1 MSTKI
6 YNGYISTLNIEQLL
20 NEFISIRDKFENKK
34 IQLYNK
40 ILGNQVANKIDSAAI
55 AASRTMTGEEQ
66 YAILNE
72 THDIN
77 ERSVKDEV
85 VLRGEKS
92 HLDLSSDCVVFPMGK
107 RKTLILFYCENK
119 ELTAIWERLRFIKE
133 YHYQNQTDKPRG
145 ISEKNWDQRKRDWDK
160 ALGYDVPI
168 NRGYCFTFTQE
179 RLPVFIKR
187 SGVSAFVPDEETRIL
202 YQMKEKYVNS
212 LIKKLTEKDK
222 DKDHSRLFE
231 YYRRARDSWEKYK
244 GTKAFEKEKKETK
257 KYISNIT
264 FI

>member
-20 NEFISIRDKFENKK
+20 KEFVDVRDKFENKK

-40 ILGNQVANKIDSAAI
+40 ILGNQVANKIDGDAI
-55 AASRTMTGEEQ
+55 AAYRTMTGQEQ

-72 THDIN
+72 IHDKN

-85 VLRGEKS
+85 ILRGLRS
-92 HLDLSSDCVVFPMGK
+92 SLDLSSDCVVFPMGK
-107 RKTLILFYCENK
+107 RKTLILFYCENN
-119 ELTAIWERLRFIKE
+119 ELTAIWKRLRFIKE

-145 ISEKNWDQRKRDWDK
+145 ISEKKWEQRKRDWDK
-160 ALGYDVPI
+160 ALGYDVPV

-187 SGVSAFVPDEETRIL
+187 SGVSSCVPDKENRIL
-202 YQMKEKYVNS
+202 YQMKEKYVNN
-212 LIKKLTEKDK
+212 LIKKLTEEDK
-222 DKDHSRLFE
+222 DKDHSRIFE
-231 YYRRARDSWEKYK
+231 YYRRANDSWEKYK
-244 GTKAFEKEKKETK
+244 GTKAFEKEKEKIK
-257 KYISNIT
+257 KYISSIT